1 MSETKRAQQSL
12 QEKAR
17 AQLKAAFDAVP
28 GPRRRVLWWDAG
40 GHLRTVVKDAC
51 DALGIPFVPQEHPL
65 AFRAWVA
72 EQGPAPDD
80 EPDRVVW
87 YMPEAQYGRDW
98 FRDVEAMGG
107 VIKKSIDHLAAELY
121 GIYPWQ
127 LRPWESENTISQ
139 SVADILKDQLCGQNR
154 PRLQRLHASILL
166 GDESRPVEYILR
178 EGWER
183 LPDSQDVL
191 EKIRLLLEDEHVP
204 DLNAGDDPETVVTKV
219 RRWAVAGWLKNEG
232 VPAEAFPDPIAGS
245 KLGYGYRRL
254 KSVLQTDVQT
264 GTLATHQQEYWP
276 DVIAQLDDPWIASAC
291 PVDGALE
298 ARLWRSWLCD
308 FDEGAYPQ
316 CQKRAHARTEALRE
330 ATKRNREQVG
340 KESPSWIR
348 AWRQAASL
356 AELAHRYET
365 WDSRDAPIHALY
377 ADRED
382 GSWHIDA
389 AVRRI
394 IVSGTPEDDLPSEHP
409 ARSALAHH
417 RQALVSDRYL
427 QYLRSMAE
435 KMKVTLESGQLLD
448 DSFRSS
454 TTFWSDH
461 SEALAAGNEAILFYL
476 DALRL
481 DLARDLAD
489 RLKELAHADGDVDLN
504 VRESLRL
511 GVLPSETAFGMAA
524 VLPGR
529 PRAFEVKMVGDKLRA
544 LRSGRTLNT
553 TQRVNLLNNEG
564 WAVAP
569 KNPSAWSNPLVAYTD
584 TELDD
589 IGETDLAGIEKKL
602 AERVEELADLIFK
615 KMRQGNWTRAYV
627 VTDHGF
633 VLLPEQTTFEGL
645 TPSAGE
651 IKRRRVAG
659 EELEEQ
665 GPGILL
671 TREQIPDLSYLAS
684 PVRILLDPQHRFEK
698 QGISDTRYYHGGA
711 LPQEC
716 ILNFL
721 TIEAG

>member
-1 MSETKRAQQSL
+1 MVGRA
-12 QEKAR
+12 
-17 AQLKAAFDAVP
+17 P
-28 GPRRRVLWWDAG
+28 I
-40 GHLRTVVKDAC
+40 VKDAC
-51 DALGIPFVPQEHPL
+51 DALDIPFGKNIRWPL
-65 AFRAWVA
+65 
-72 EQGPAPDD
+72 
-80 EPDRVVW
+80 EPGSLSRGQRRTMSPTGW
-87 YMPEAQYGRDW
+87 SGICQKRQHGRDW
-98 FRDVEAMGG
+98 FRDVEAMGD
-107 VIKKSIDHLAAELY
+107 VIEMSIDHLAAELY

-166 GDESRPVEYILR
+166 GDESRPVEHILR

-183 LPDSQDVL
+183 LPDSPDVL
-191 EKIRLLLEDEHVP
+191 EKIRSLLEDEHVP
-204 DLNAGDDPETVVTKV
+204 DLNAGDDHQTIVSKV
-219 RRWAVAGWLKNEG
+219 RRWAVAGWLKHEG

-245 KLGYGYRRL
+245 DLSYAFRRL
-254 KSVLQTDVQT
+254 KRVLQTDVQT
-264 GTLATHQQEYWP
+264 RALAMYQQAYWP
-276 DVIAQLDDPWIASAC
+276 DVVAQLDDPWIASAC

-298 ARLWRSWLCD
+298 ARLWRSWLRD

-316 CQKRAHARTEALRE
+316 CQERAHARTEALCE
-330 ATKRNREQVG
+330 ATKRNYKQVG

-409 ARSALAHH
+409 ARSALAQH

-448 DSFRSS
+448 DGFRSS

-461 SEALAAGNEAILFYL
+461 SEELAAGNEAILFYL

-489 RLKELAHADGDVDLN
+489 RLKELAHSDGDVDLN

-544 LRSGRTLNT
+544 LRSGRTLDT
-553 TQRVNLLNNEG
+553 TQRVNLLDNEG

-569 KNPSAWSNPLVAYTD
+569 KNPSAWSNPLVAYMD

-589 IGETDLAGIEKKL
+589 IGETDLAEIEKKL
-602 AERVEELADLIFK
+602 ADRVEELADLIFK

-633 VLLPEQTTFEGL
+633 VLLPEQTTFEAL
-645 TPSAGE
+645 TSPTGE

-659 EELEEQ
+659 EELDQQ
-665 GPGILL
+665 GPGV
-671 TREQIPDLSYLAS
+671 LAHAGAN
-684 PVRILLDPQHRFEK
+684 PRTLVP
-698 QGISDTRYYHGGA
+698 GIARAHLARSSA
-711 LPQEC
+711 SVQ
-716 ILNFL
+716 
-721 TIEAG
+721 